1 MWGGVRQMGNGPKD
15 FLEISITFFFY
26 YHLLQSII
34 YKYSCVAYCA
44 FYYEEE
50 I

>member
-1 MWGGVRQMGNGPKD
+1 MWGGVRLMGNDPKV
-15 FLEISITFFFY
+15 FLEISMTFFY

-34 YKYSCVAYCA
+34 YKYSYVAYCA